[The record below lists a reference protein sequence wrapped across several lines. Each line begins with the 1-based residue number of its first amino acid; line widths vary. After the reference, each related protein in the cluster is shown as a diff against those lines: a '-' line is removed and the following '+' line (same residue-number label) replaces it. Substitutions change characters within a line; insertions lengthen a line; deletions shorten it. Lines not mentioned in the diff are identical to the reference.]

1 MSDLILTITAGRGPV
16 ECREAVRCVALE
28 LLREAEAAGLS
39 AASDLD
45 ASAPAASVAVALG
58 GEGAQRFAGSWIGT
72 ILWCDPNLRG
82 SGARRNWY
90 VAVHA
95 SAADPGSR
103 SLRQDEVRFET
114 MRAGGPGGQHQNVT
128 DSAVRAVHLPTGL
141 SAISRDGRSQHANRK
156 LALERLADLL
166 ASIEERSRD
175 AARRRDWLGR
185 ITVVRG
191 DPIRTYRRGVRVL

>member
-1 MSDLILTITAGRGPV
+1 MSDLILTITAGRGPA
-16 ECREAVRCVALE
+16 ECREAVRCIALE
-28 LLREAEAAGLS
+28 LLREAEEAGLS

-45 ASAPAASVAVALG
+45 ASAPAASIVVALG
-58 GEGAQRFAGSWIGT
+58 GEGAERFAASWTGT
-72 ILWCDPNLRG
+72 VLWCDPSLRG

-95 SAADPGSR
+95 SRADPGGR
-103 SLRQDEVRFET
+103 SLRPDEVRFET

-141 SAISRDGRSQHANRK
+141 AAIARDGRSQHANRK
-156 LALERLADLL
+156 VAFERLADLL
-166 ASIEERSRD
+166 ASIEERSREV
-175 AARRRDWLGR
+175 ARRREWLDR

-191 DPIRTYRRGVRVL
+191 DPVRTYRRGVRVS